1 MENNPDLVPSPTLGP
16 IHLSPTREGVAS
28 IGVFI
33 LLIISVVLLSTINL
47 LLWYTPLLRDN
58 QTPPITPSQS
68 VALSP
73 NKSPLRQK
81 CTDST
86 SLLN

>member
-1 MENNPDLVPSPTLGP
+1 MENNPDLVPSPTLDP
-16 IHLSPTREGVAS
+16 NYLSPGKEGVAS

-58 QTPPITPSQS
+58 QTPPIPSQW
-68 VALSP
+68 P
-73 NKSPLRQK
+73 
-81 CTDST
+81 
-86 SLLN
+86 